1 MANNRINRYIG
12 AIALGSVLAVV
23 PGCTDTWDDHYN
35 DVKSDPQSELTLW
48 EQISSNPKYSRFADI
63 LQHAK
68 YYKDNTHAV
77 PTYTYKDVLNGG
89 QVNTVWVPDNDVL
102 TQAEYQKW
110 LDMCN
115 SGSDADGFNVQQ
127 QFLGNHIA
135 LWRRNISGDG
145 VDTVKMINGKNLE
158 FNKTNKTFAGLPL
171 GEVNTPAINGVLHT
185 LKGIAPFRYNFYETL
200 KYTEPRTK
208 FGDYVVGKDTTYF
221 MAGLSIEG
229 LPDENGRPTYVDSAY
244 VTSNRLFEFKDYLP
258 SEGSESAKWPMKE
271 RGFGAQINNED
282 SVFVMIML
290 PDAAWDAA
298 YEKLKAS
305 HIYAPAYE
313 DKSKGDLGSTA
324 YIKGLDGKSP
334 LDVDSLQKVSILMDL
349 VSPLVFN
356 IHQQPK
362 IDDLKMWTLEEF
374 KQDKGLRAKYLL
386 NTYGDTLRSIPGK
399 WDKESLFEGEPI
411 EMSNGIAYNVASWNF
426 PSQYYTPDVEVEIEN
441 TGILYNQDSNKNKL
455 GSSHKKYSFSNDTF
469 REITNI
475 YGHVS
480 NNNFYHLDSPG
491 ATAVPKAE
499 FKLFGNN
506 PAAYVPNA
514 QVMSGKY
521 DIQVVVVPHW
531 YMEIAESSKINPM
544 FLIPEKVDSAAAV
557 NKYKFRTQICYN
569 QKGDGNKDRTSSWVT
584 STYEGKK
591 VDTIT
596 VATDFEFPFSYKNM
610 RFSYPT
616 LIFEGA
622 TSKTDAKNGFVYDV
636 VIDKIIL
643 RRKD

>member
-12 AIALGSVLAVV
+12 AIALGAVLAVV

-35 DVKSDPQSELTLW
+35 DVETDPQAELTLW
-48 EQISSNPKYSRFADI
+48 EQIIKNPNYSRFAEI

-77 PTYTYKDVLNGG
+77 TTYTYKDILSGG
-89 QVNTVWVPDNDVL
+89 PLSTVWVPDNNAL
-102 TQAEYQKW
+102 TENEYQKW
-110 LDMCN
+110 LGMCM
-115 SGSDADGFNVQQ
+115 SGSEADGYNVQQ

-135 LWRRNISGDG
+135 LWRRHISGDG

-158 FNKTNKTFAGLPL
+158 FDKTSKTFAGLPL
-171 GEVNTPAINGVLHT
+171 GDVNIPAVNGMIHT
-185 LKGIAPFRYNFYETL
+185 LQGIAPFRYNFYETL

-208 FGDYVVGKDTTYF
+208 FGEYVVGKDTTYF

-229 LPDENGRPTYVDSAY
+229 LPDENGKPTYVDSVY
-244 VTSNRLFEFKDYLP
+244 VTSNRLFAYRNYLP
-258 SEGSESAKWPMKE
+258 DDATEKEKWATAE
-271 RGFGAQINNED
+271 RGFGAPINNED
-282 SVFVMIML
+282 SVFVMLML
-290 PDAAWDAA
+290 SDPVWDAA
-298 YEKLKAS
+298 FEKLKPSHVYAS
-305 HIYAPAYE
+305 AYE
-313 DKSKGDLGSTA
+313 NKAKGDLGTTA
-324 YIKGLDGKSP
+324 YIKGPDGKSP
-334 LDVDSLQKVSILMDL
+334 IDVDSLQRINIMMDL

-362 IDDLKMWTLEEF
+362 IDDLKMWTLEDFLEDRG
-374 KQDKGLRAKYLL
+374 QRAKYLL
-386 NTYGDTLRSIPGK
+386 NTYGDTLRTVEGK
-399 WDKESLFEGEPI
+399 WNKESLFDGEPV
-411 EMSNGIAYNVASWNF
+411 EMSNGYAINVTSWNF
-426 PSQYYTPDVEVEIEN
+426 PPQYYTPDVEVEIEN
-441 TGILYNQDSNKNKL
+441 SGIFYNPESNKNKL
-455 GSSHKKYSFSNDTF
+455 GSSHKKYSFSNDTYKDV
-469 REITNI
+469 TSI

-499 FKLFGNN
+499 FKLQGNN
-506 PAAYVPNA
+506 PGAYVPNA

-531 YMEIAESSKINPM
+531 YMEIAEASKIKPI

-569 QKGDGNKDRTSSWVT
+569 QKGDGTKDKTSSWVT

-643 RRKD
+643 KRKD